1 MSENNFDPVTGAPV
15 GDAAGVTPTD
25 PVIVPDQ
32 QNVPAPPNP
41 APASPQFGGAAG
53 MAPPDPVTASAQ
65 QSVPPPPNPAPMYN
79 PAPMPPQYGQ
89 QPGANPYMTVPPEIR
104 KWNWGAFMFN
114 MFWGIGNKSYL
125 ALLCLIPCFGWFV
138 WPFVCGA
145 LGNQWAWKTGEFKDV
160 EQFMAVQRTWNR
172 AGFVC
177 FIVTIA
183 GIALYILGVAV
194 LGVSL
199 YNSMP
204 DWAYNY

>member
-1 MSENNFDPVTGAPV
+1 MSENNFDPVTGAPL
-15 GDAAGVTPTD
+15 GDAT
-25 PVIVPDQ
+25 
-32 QNVPAPPNP
+32 
-41 APASPQFGGAAG
+41 G
-53 MAPPDPVTASAQ
+53 MAPADTVTVFGSQ
-65 QSVPPPPNPAPMYN
+65 NVPPPNPAPMPPN
-79 PAPMPPQYGQ
+79 PVPMPPQYGQ
-89 QPGANPYMTVPPEIR
+89 QPPVNPYMVIPPEIR

-145 LGNQWAWKTGEFKDV
+145 LGNQWAWKSGEFKDV

-172 AGFVC
+172 AGFVS
-177 FIVTIA
+177 FIVMLA
-183 GIALYILGVAV
+183 GIVLYILMVAI

-204 DWAYNY
+204 DWYYNY